1 MTAGAK
7 ATPPSPDAV
16 PGLTALPGPVTSPGP
31 RPPIPH
37 WPERMVALP
46 GGDPVFVAETAAGV
60 RDDEKDPVLCVHG
73 MAGAATNWTD
83 FMAELAP
90 EFACAAVDLPGSG
103 QSPPKGPN
111 GYSIRAL
118 ANTVIGLIEVRGDG
132 PVHLVGNSMGG
143 AVSVKVAALR
153 PDLVRTLTLI
163 SPALPDRLPHPSL
176 LRFPMLA
183 TPWLGGWM
191 LRRADNVPAEARV
204 RIMLSTV
211 YYDWR
216 TSVHP
221 DRIAAEVD
229 QTRRRDK
236 LPYSDDVLIGAA
248 RAIAVEYLRPATRSL
263 WRDAERIRV
272 PVLAIYGSHDR
283 LVNPRMAA
291 RAARTFRDVRVLVL
305 PRTGHVAM
313 LEHPVEVAARFREM
327 VEPAPGTHV
336 RETHARRETA
346 RGMPGTD
353 VGFTPITNF

>member
-1 MTAGAK
+1 
-7 ATPPSPDAV
+7 
-16 PGLTALPGPVTSPGP
+16 
-31 RPPIPH
+31 
-37 WPERMVALP
+37 
-46 GGDPVFVAETAAGV
+46 
-60 RDDEKDPVLCVHG
+60 

-83 FMAELAP
+83 FMAELAL

-103 QSPPKGPN
+103 QSPPPKAPG

-118 ANTVIGLIEVRGDG
+118 ADTVIGLIEARGAG

-183 TPWLGGWM
+183 MPGLGGWM
-191 LRRADNVPAEARV
+191 LRRADSIPAEARV
-204 RIMLSTV
+204 RLMLSTV
-211 YYDWR
+211 YYDWK

-229 QTRRRDK
+229 QARRRDK
-236 LPYSDDVLIGAA
+236 LPYSDDALIGAA
-248 RAIAVEYLRPATRSL
+248 RTIAVEYLRPTARSL

-291 RAARTFRDVRVLVL
+291 RAARTFRDARVLVL

-313 LEHPVEVAARFREM
+313 LEHPAEVAAHFREM
-327 VEPAPGTHV
+327 LKSTRAGWETKRECQAP
-336 RETHARRETA
+336 
-346 RGMPGTD
+346 MPGLRR
-353 VGFTPITNF
+353 

>member
-1 MTAGAK
+1 
-7 ATPPSPDAV
+7 
-16 PGLTALPGPVTSPGP
+16 
-31 RPPIPH
+31 
-37 WPERMVALP
+37 MVALP
-46 GGDPVFVAETAAGV
+46 GGERVSVAETAADV
-60 RDDEKDPVLCVHG
+60 RDDEKDTVLCVHG

-83 FMAELAP
+83 FMAELVP

-103 QSPPKGPN
+103 QSPPPKGP
-111 GYSIRAL
+111 GGFSIRSL
-118 ANTVIGLIEVRGDG
+118 ANTVIGLIEARGDG

-183 TPWLGGWM
+183 TPGLGGWM
-191 LRRADNVPAEARV
+191 LRRADSIPAEARV
-204 RIMLSTV
+204 RLTLSTV
-211 YYDWR
+211 YYDWK

-221 DRIAAEVD
+221 DRITAEVD

-236 LPYSDDVLIGAA
+236 LRYSDDVLIGAA
-248 RAIAVEYLRPATRSL
+248 RAIAVEYLRPAARSL
-263 WRDAERIRV
+263 WRDAERISV

-291 RAARTFRDVRVLVL
+291 RAARAFRDARVLVL

-327 VEPAPGTHV
+327 VESTRGT
-336 RETHARRETA
+336 RARRETE
-346 RGMPGTD
+346 RGMPGVD
-353 VGFTPITNF
+353 AGFTPITNF

>member
-1 MTAGAK
+1 MTAGAQD
-7 ATPPSPDAV
+7 TPPSPDAA

-31 RPPIPH
+31 RPPISH

-46 GGDPVFVAETAAGV
+46 DGERVFVAETTAGV
-60 RDDEKDPVLCVHG
+60 LDDEKGPVLCVHG

-83 FMAELAP
+83 FMAELSP

-103 QSPPKGPN
+103 QSPPPKVPG

-118 ANTVIGLIEVRGDG
+118 ANTVIGLIEARGDG

-191 LRRADNVPAEARV
+191 LRRADDVPAEARV

-229 QTRRRDK
+229 QARRRDK

-248 RAIAVEYLRPATRSL
+248 RTLAVEYLRPAARSL
-263 WRDAERIRV
+263 WHDAERIRV

-283 LVNPRMAA
+283 LVNPRMAT
-291 RAARTFRDVRVLVL
+291 RAARTFRDGRVLVL

-313 LEHPVEVAARFREM
+313 LEHPAEVAAHFREM
-327 VEPAPGTHV
+327 VEDK
-336 RETHARRETA
+336 RARREA
-346 RGMPGTD
+346 EQGMPGANA
-353 VGFTPITNF
+353 GFTPITNF

>member
-1 MTAGAK
+1 VTAGAQ
-7 ATPPSPDAV
+7 ATPPSPDAA
-16 PGLTALPGPVTSPGP
+16 PGLTALSGPVASPGP
-31 RPPIPH
+31 QPPIPH
-37 WPERMVALP
+37 WPERMVSLP
-46 GGDPVFVAETAAGV
+46 NGERVFVAETAAGV
-60 RDDEKDPVLCVHG
+60 RDEEKDPVLCVHG

-83 FMAELAP
+83 FMAELTL

-103 QSPPKGPN
+103 QSPPPKGPG

-118 ANTVIGLIEVRGDG
+118 ANTVIGLIEARGDG

-183 TPWLGGWM
+183 TPGLGGWM
-191 LRRADNVPAEARV
+191 LRCADSIPAQARV
-204 RIMLSTV
+204 RLMLSTV
-211 YYDWR
+211 YYDP

-236 LPYSDDVLIGAA
+236 LPYSDEVLIGAA
-248 RAIAVEYLRPATRSL
+248 RTIAMEYLRPAARSL
-263 WRDAERIRV
+263 WHDAERVRV

-291 RAARTFRDVRVLVL
+291 RAARTFRDAHVLVL

-313 LEHPVEVAARFREM
+313 LEHPAEVAVHFREM
-327 VEPAPGTHV
+327 VKSTCGTRA
-336 RETHARRETA
+336 RETE
-346 RGMPGTD
+346 RGMPGID
-353 VGFTPITNF
+353 AGFTPVTNF

>member
-1 MTAGAK
+1 
-7 ATPPSPDAV
+7 
-16 PGLTALPGPVTSPGP
+16 
-31 RPPIPH
+31 
-37 WPERMVALP
+37 MVALP
-46 GGDPVFVAETAAGV
+46 GGERVFVAETADGV

-73 MAGAATNWTD
+73 MSGAATNWTD

-103 QSPPKGPN
+103 QSPPPKGPG

-118 ANTVIGLIEVRGDG
+118 ANTVIGLIEARDDG

-143 AVSVKVAALR
+143 AVSVKVATLR

-163 SPALPDRLPHPSL
+163 SPALPDRLLHPSL

-183 TPWLGGWM
+183 TPGLGGWM
-191 LRRADNVPAEARV
+191 LRRADNISAETRV
-204 RIMLSTV
+204 RLVLSTV
-211 YYDWR
+211 YYDWKA
-216 TSVHP
+216 SVHP
-221 DRIAAEVD
+221 DRIAAEID
-229 QTRRRDK
+229 QMRRRDE

-248 RAIAVEYLRPATRSL
+248 RAIATEYLRPAARSL

-291 RAARTFRDVRVLVL
+291 RAARAFGDVRVLVL

-313 LEHPVEVAARFREM
+313 LEHPAEVAARFREM
-327 VEPAPGTHV
+327 VEPARGT
-336 RETHARRETA
+336 RARRETE

-353 VGFTPITNF
+353 AGFTPITNF

>member
-1 MTAGAK
+1 MTAGSQ
-7 ATPPSPDAV
+7 ATPPSPDAMS
-16 PGLTALPGPVTSPGP
+16 GLTALPGPVTSPSP
-31 RPPIPH
+31 RPPVPH

-46 GGDPVFVAETAAGV
+46 DGERVFVAETAAGV
-60 RDDEKDPVLCVHG
+60 RDGEKGPVLCVHG

-90 EFACAAVDLPGSG
+90 EFTCAAVDLPGSG
-103 QSPPKGPN
+103 QSPPPKGPG

-118 ANTVIGLIEVRGDG
+118 ANTVIGLIEARGDG

-143 AVSVKVAALR
+143 AVSVKAAALR

-183 TPWLGGWM
+183 TPGLGGWM
-191 LRRADNVPAEARV
+191 LRRAESVPAEARV
-204 RIMLSTV
+204 QLGLSTV
-211 YYDWR
+211 YYDWK

-221 DRIAAEVD
+221 DRIAAEVAE
-229 QTRRRDK
+229 TRRRDK
-236 LPYSDDVLIGAA
+236 LGYSDDVLIGAA
-248 RAIAVEYLRPATRSL
+248 RTIAVEYLRPAARSL

-291 RAARTFRDVRVLVL
+291 RAARAFRDACVLVL

-313 LEHPVEVAARFREM
+313 LEHPVEVAAHFREM
-327 VEPAPGTHV
+327 VESTRA
-336 RETHARRETA
+336 RETE
-346 RGMPGTD
+346 RGMPGTNA
-353 VGFTPITNF
+353 GFTPITNF

>member
-1 MTAGAK
+1 MTAGAQ
-7 ATPPSPDAV
+7 ATPPSPDAA

-37 WPERMVALP
+37 WPERMVSLP
-46 GGDPVFVAETAAGV
+46 NGERVFVAETAAGV
-60 RDDEKDPVLCVHG
+60 RDEEKEPVLCVHG

-83 FMAELAP
+83 FMAELTP

-103 QSPPKGPN
+103 QSPPPKGPG

-118 ANTVIGLIEVRGDG
+118 ASTVIGLIEARGDG

-143 AVSVKVAALR
+143 AVSVKVTALR

-163 SPALPDRLPHPSL
+163 SPALPDRLLHPSL

-183 TPWLGGWM
+183 TPGLGGWM
-191 LRRADNVPAEARV
+191 LRRADSIPAEARV
-204 RIMLSTV
+204 QLMLSAV
-211 YYDWR
+211 YYDWK

-221 DRIAAEVD
+221 DRIAAEVAE
-229 QTRRRDK
+229 TRRRDK
-236 LPYSDDVLIGAA
+236 LPYADDALIGAA
-248 RAIAVEYLRPATRSL
+248 RTIAVEYLRPAARSL

-291 RAARTFRDVRVLVL
+291 RAARTFSDARVIVL
-305 PRTGHVAM
+305 PRTGHAAM
-313 LEHPVEVAARFREM
+313 LEHPAEVAGHFREM
-327 VEPAPGTHV
+327 LKSTRA
-336 RETHARRETA
+336 RWETK
-346 RGMPGTD
+346 RGMPGTNA
-353 VGFTPITNF
+353 GFTPITNF